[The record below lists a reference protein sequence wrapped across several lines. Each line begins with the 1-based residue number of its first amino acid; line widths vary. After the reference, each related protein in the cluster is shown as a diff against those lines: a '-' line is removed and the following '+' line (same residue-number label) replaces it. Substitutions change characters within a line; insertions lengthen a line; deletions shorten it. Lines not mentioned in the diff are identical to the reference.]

1 LRTSGL
7 RISALGLRH
16 AAALAA
22 LVLLIAC
29 GKKGPPLA
37 PLNMA
42 PEAPQ
47 KVTARR
53 IADTVYLQLTVPQ
66 KSMLGQGAFSVD
78 HLDVYAVTLAP
89 GTPTPPNRDF
99 LKPEYVIAKIPVQP
113 PPDPEAGPPDTADPR
128 PLPGEVVTFV
138 EKLTD
143 AQLVPQV
150 ITKPPPPE
158 KPRKPSSAATA
169 APLPPSTAAPPP
181 GVTVLT
187 RVYAVLGVPKG
198 GKGAMPS
205 PRITVALLQPPAP
218 PRPSAP
224 RADETSVTVEWL
236 PPPSTTDELPGV
248 LYNVYAVPAA
258 GADGTAA
265 PAGRPAAPVPLNDK
279 PLSEQVYIHAGA
291 EAGKEQ
297 CFAVRS
303 VAAVGGA
310 TIESDPSAPV
320 CITPKDTF
328 PPAAPK
334 GLAAVGSAG
343 VINLIWDAST
353 EADLAGYVILRA
365 EAPGATLRPL
375 VREPIRETRYAD
387 RTAQPNVRYAYAV
400 VAVDKSGNR
409 SAPSNK
415 VEEAAR

>member
-1 LRTSGL
+1 VL
-7 RISALGLRH
+7 
-16 AAALAA
+16 AALA
-22 LVLLIAC
+22 LLIAC

-53 IADTVYLQLTVPQ
+53 IGDTVYLQLTVPG
-66 KSMLGQGAFSVD
+66 KSMLGQGPFSVD
-78 HLDVYAVTLAP
+78 HLEVYAVTLAP
-89 GTPTPPNRDF
+89 GTATPPNRDF
-99 LKPEYVIAKIPVQP
+99 LKPEHVIATIPVQP
-113 PPDPEAGPPDTADPR
+113 PPDPEAGPADTSDPR

-158 KPRKPSSAATA
+158 KPRKPSSTPAATA
-169 APLPPSTAAPPP
+169 PPTAAAAAAPPP
-181 GVTVLT
+181 GQPVLT
-187 RVYAVLGVPKG
+187 RMYAVMGVPKK

-205 PRITVALLQPPAP
+205 PRIAVALLQPPAP

-248 LYNVYAVPAA
+248 FYNVYAVPAA
-258 GADGTAA
+258 GSGGTAA
-265 PAGRPAAPVPLNDK
+265 PDARPAAPAPLNDK

-303 VAAVGGA
+303 VAAIGGA
-310 TIESDPSAPV
+310 TIESDASAPV

-343 VINLIWDAST
+343 VINLIWDANT

-365 EAPGATLRPL
+365 EAPGATLQPL

-400 VAVDKSGNR
+400 VAVDKAGNR